1 MSNKLTFLKMNIQL
15 FAEGGASASGG
26 ADGGTSSGGENG
38 VTGGASLPQSKRNAN
53 PLADVVYG
61 KQDDDGVVQNA
72 TATDPE
78 PTVDRDAEFEKMI
91 KGEYKD
97 LYDKRVQDTITK
109 RLKSTKETVDKYNSL
124 APTLEALSRKYG
136 VDATDI
142 EALNRAIEEDDSY
155 YEEEALEKGVTVE
168 QLKEIKKIE
177 RENAQLRAEREQ
189 AEKQAEIDRDI
200 ANWIEESKEAQKSFP
215 NLDLGTELEN
225 PQFVGLL
232 KMGVSMENAY
242 FAIHHK
248 ELVPQAMQYTAKE
261 VESKL
266 AKKIAGNGMMP
277 RTNGTNGVAP
287 SVVKSDVSQLSKEDR
302 AEIARRVARGERI
315 VF

>member
-1 MSNKLTFLKMNIQL
+1 MSNKSTFLKMNIQL
-15 FAEGGASASGG
+15 FAEGGASASGS

-72 TATDPE
+72 TATDTE

-168 QLKEIKKIE
+168 QLKEIKKME

-189 AEKQAEIDRDI
+189 AEKQAEFDRDM
-200 ANWIEESKEAQKSFP
+200 AKWIEESKEAQKSFP
-215 NLDLGTELEN
+215 NLDLWTELEN
-225 PQFVGLL
+225 PQFFGLL

-266 AKKIAGNGMMP
+266 AKKIAGSGMMP
-277 RTNGTNGVAP
+277 RTNGTNSVAP
-287 SVVKSDVSQLSKEDR
+287 SVVKSDVTQLSKADR

-315 VF
+315 SF